1 MAAVPDADHRE
12 IRDRTALPLL
22 LGGGHGEQ
30 QRETTPITLSID
42 QSIVLAFSNGED
54 ERSPEEN
61 ERL

>member
-1 MAAVPDADHRE
+1 LAAVPDADHRE
-12 IRDRTALPLL
+12 IGARTALPLL

-30 QRETTPITLSID
+30 QRETTPITLLID
-42 QSIVLAFSNGED
+42 QLIVLAFDNGKD